1 MLSEKDRRNIELAK
15 SKEYEVCIWGAG
27 YVGSEFGLS
36 LITKRGITIDYY
48 CDSNNLLW
56 GTEVVDGIKCISPE
70 ELGKKDKVICFV
82 MVGLWYG
89 DEVTRQ
95 LNEMGV
101 EHVIQFNDL
110 YEEETLQVFPFMKRK
125 KIAVYTCILGNYD
138 DLMEPL
144 VISPECDYFIIS
156 DRKPERTTV
165 FQYIDIAN
173 IVPDYITD
181 NTRKN
186 RYCKINTH
194 KIFSQYRF
202 SIYFDGNRQLKNSMV
217 DFIERLPKT
226 RIIAYC
232 PTPWKS
238 IYREAMAVLQSKRDD
253 EEILM
258 RQMEKY
264 WIEGMPA
271 DFGGMTCGVLIREHN
286 NPICKKLMEEWWGQL
301 EQFSKRDQ
309 VSLPYILWRNGYL
322 ISDVG
327 VIESRF
333 CVGDG
338 RFVKWLGG
346 HKK

>member
-1 MLSEKDRRNIELAK
+1 MLSEEDKKILELAK

-27 YVGSEFGLS
+27 YVGKEFGLPF
-36 LITKRGITIDYY
+36 IKRRGITIDYY
-48 CDSNNLLW
+48 CDSNALLW
-56 GTEVVDGIKCISPE
+56 GTEVVNGIKCISPE
-70 ELGKKDKVICFV
+70 ELRKKDKIICFV
-82 MVGLWYG
+82 MVGLWYRE
-89 DEVTRQ
+89 EVTRE
-95 LNEMGV
+95 LEKMGV

-110 YEEETLQVFPFMKRK
+110 YEEETLQIFPFMKRK
-125 KIAVYTCILGNYD
+125 KIAVYTCILDNYD

-144 VISPECDYFIIS
+144 VISSECDYFLIS
-156 DRKPERTTV
+156 DKKPECTTV

-173 IVPDYITD
+173 IVPDYIID
-181 NTRKN
+181 HTRKN
-186 RYCKINTH
+186 RYCKINAH
-194 KIFSQYRF
+194 KIFPEYRF
-202 SIYFDGNRQLKNSMV
+202 SIYFDGNRQLKSSML

-232 PTPWKS
+232 PTPWQS
-238 IYREAMAVLQSKRDD
+238 IYREAMSVLQGKRDD
-253 EEILM
+253 EGILM

-264 WIEGMPA
+264 WLEGMPA

-286 NPICKKLMEEWWGQL
+286 NPICKKIMEEWWGQL

-309 VSLPYILWRNGYL
+309 VSLPYVLWKNGYL

-327 VIESRF
+327 VIEPQF

-338 RFVKWLGG
+338 HFVKWLGG